1 MTTEP
6 DHFAATFKAL
16 PIFSTMRSN
25 LAMVDAFLRRSI
37 IEPSNYKNEDLG
49 FLGVAIGK
57 EQLDVHNR
65 SVTLIVVALLYQSL
79 ENYFDLTRIYPRLED
94 PSLQDFFKGLGGRRR
109 FVESMKTVR
118 KGVFHVRSARSWR
131 SRSVR
136 FLDEVCGERGGVLSV
151 MSELRM
157 LLYDFTENVFMG
169 KLRIWPDYLYE
180 EMERMEIAR
189 PDLREKLESG
199 EIEFT
204 EYMDAIL
211 SPEGKAP
218 APGLSGQ

>member
-1 MTTEP
+1 MATEP
-6 DHFAATFKAL
+6 NHFDATLKAL

-37 IEPSNYKNEDLG
+37 IETSDYKDEDLG
-49 FLGVAIGK
+49 FLGVAPGRD
-57 EQLDVHNR
+57 QLEIHNR

-79 ENYFDLTRIYPRLED
+79 ENYLDLTRIDPRLED
-94 PSLQDFFKGLGGRRR
+94 PSLQDFFKRLGGRRR
-109 FVESMKTVR
+109 FLESMKTVR
-118 KGVFHVRSARSWR
+118 KGVFHVRSTRSWR
-131 SRSVR
+131 SRSAR
-136 FLDEVCGERGGVLSV
+136 FFDEVCGERGGVLPL

-157 LLYDFTENVFMG
+157 LLYDFTEKVFIG
-169 KLRIWPDYLYE
+169 KLRIWPDYFYE

-189 PDLREKLESG
+189 PGLREKLESG

-211 SPEGKAP
+211 SPEEN
-218 APGLSGQ
+218 APGSE